1 MMKKESFKKLGIV
14 GVSFA
19 LMASPLAFAEMQ
31 DEDEP
36 KTGTTQESNLNNQE
50 DLTNSSE
57 FESEGSEDDP
67 TVGHGTDDPKTGT
80 SQQSDLDEQGAE
92 ISTGDEG
99 DDEPIPGTGGQTD
112 VDTGTRG
119 QPDLDEDDD
128 EE

>member
-1 MMKKESFKKLGIV
+1 MMKKDSFKKLGIV

-31 DEDEP
+31 DDDEP
-36 KTGTTQESNLNNQE
+36 KTGTTQESDINNE
-50 DLTNSSE
+50 EGLTNSSE
-57 FESEGSEDDP
+57 FEEGSDQDP
-67 TVGHGTDDPKTGT
+67 TVGQDVDDPKAGT
-80 SQQSDLDEQGAE
+80 RQQSDLDEQGAE

-99 DDEPIPGTGGQTD
+99 DDEGVPGTGAQTD

>member
-1 MMKKESFKKLGIV
+1 MMKKDSFKKLGIL

-36 KTGTTQESNLNNQE
+36 KIGTTQETDINN
-50 DLTNSSE
+50 
-57 FESEGSEDDP
+57 
-67 TVGHGTDDPKTGT
+67 
-80 SQQSDLDEQGAE
+80 EQGE
-92 ISTGDEG
+92 GVSIGDEG